1 MLICDNC
8 NRDFKNKSAL
18 VSHIKNC
25 LSIETINSII
35 EDYRFNSFSMVD
47 IIKKYKVN
55 KKRFL
60 IHLRPYIRS
69 SSDTKKLADKK
80 YPGRYKHTEES
91 KQNLREKR
99 LKWMKEN
106 PEKTAWRQS
115 NLSYPEKLFLDK
127 IAEKGW
133 DKKYLIIREKSFFP
147 YFIDFAFEDFKVAV
161 EIDGSQ
167 HNNPDRKLSD
177 EKKDNLLISNDW
189 RVIRITSDE
198 IKNNISVCFDIIENI
213 ISNSNYTQEKTV
225 IGVYKDKELKK
236 RAYKDKEIKKYY
248 CSECGNIV
256 SKESNRC
263 NKCANMDRSI
273 SQRKVERPSY
283 EQLLKEIEDTNYVQV
298 GKKYGVS
305 DNAVRKWLK
314 KYKKWS
320 EQEMS

>member
-1 MLICDNC
+1 MMCSSCQLE
-8 NRDFKNKSAL
+8 FKNKGAL
-18 VSHIKNC
+18 IRHEQSCKVDYSTIPYI
-25 LSIETINSII
+25 LSDYISGESI
-35 EDYRFNSFSMVD
+35 YNLY
-47 IIKKYKVN
+47 KKYGFTKTLISKIV
-55 KKRFL
+55 KEHKRTQSESNL
-60 IHLRPYIRS
+60 
-69 SSDTKKLADKK
+69 LARQRHPD
-80 YPGRYKHTEES
+80 RYKHTEES

-127 IAEKGW
+127 IKEKGW
-133 DKKYLIIREKSFFP
+133 DQKYLIIREKSFFP

-189 RVIRITSDE
+189 KVIRITADE
-198 IKNNISVCFDIIENI
+198 IKNNINCCFDIIENI
-213 ISNSNYTQEKTV
+213 ISNSNNIQEKTT

-236 RAYKDKEIKKYY
+236 YY
-248 CSECGNIV
+248 CSDCGKIV
-256 SKESNRC
+256 SQKSNRC
-263 NKCANMDRSI
+263 NKCADIDRSI
-273 SQRKVERPSY
+273 SQRKVQRPSY
-283 EQLLKEIEDTNYVQV
+283 EQLLKEIEETNYTQV

-320 EQEMS
+320 QEEEIS